1 MPHDVTMPQLGM
13 AQDAG
18 KIVAW
23 LKASGDPVTKG
34 DALFEVETDK
44 ATMEVEAQAS
54 GFLTGIVAGEG
65 EDVPVGAVIARI
77 SDSAEDEHTATQN
90 AAQDASPGD
99 ADRTAA
105 PQDSGDLP
113 DGQPVTMPQLGMAQD
128 TGLLV
133 NWLISLGDAVA
144 ADDVLFEVE
153 TDKSTMEVPAGHD
166 GYLAATLAEAGDEV
180 PVGAPVAVISK
191 EKPAKTLARGV
202 AAGVTAGA
210 SAADKTPADDRA
222 PATTPPDRAK
232 APPAPAPQPVHSAGG
247 RILASPKARRV
258 AMERGL
264 DLQRLVDAGHPQP
277 FHMADLDVLAAL
289 PAPQALAPAAGAAA
303 ASIRLTAEIATEG
316 FADFAAWAASTH
328 GLTDADALLAGLAGV
343 SLDAPAVVEITRHGT
358 SRRFAVPA
366 GRALSAVTASD
377 DSPDLILRDLRGT
390 ALRAIAIGAEDT
402 PVLTLMPA
410 AAGLTI
416 TLECSPDLDRRTR
429 RHRPSFHIRR
439 PDGAA
444 APPPALTHGGPTW
457 NIPIFISTAH
467 GTRRPSVSTS
477 STRRP
482 KRSSPRSPRPISP
495 MPMPHW
501 MRRKPQCRT
510 GPRRPRATAPKFCAA
525 HGS

>member
-23 LKASGDPVTKG
+23 LKAAGDPVAKG

-44 ATMEVEAQAS
+44 ATMEVEAQAD
-54 GFLTGIVAGEG
+54 GYLTGITAAEG
-65 EDVPVGAVIARI
+65 EDVPVGTVIARI
-77 SDSAEDEHTATQN
+77 SDSAEDSAEESAGVS
-90 AAQDASPGD
+90 AP
-99 ADRTAA
+99 A
-105 PQDSGDLP
+105 PQADTASKDAGQAPDEAQEDLP
-113 DGQPVTMPQLGMAQD
+113 AGTPVTMPQLGMAQD

-133 NWLISLGDAVA
+133 SWQKAPGDAVA
-144 ADDVLFEVE
+144 ADDILFEVE

-232 APPAPAPQPVHSAGG
+232 AQPAPAPQPVHSAGG

-289 PAPQALAPAAGAAA
+289 PAPQAKAPAAGAAA
-303 ASIRLTAEIATEG
+303 ASIRLTAEIATDG

-328 GLTDADALLAGLAGV
+328 GLTDADALLAGLAGA

-377 DSPDLILRDLRGT
+377 DSPDLVLRDLRGT
-390 ALRAIAIGAEDT
+390 ALRAVAIGAEDT

-410 AAGLTI
+410 AAGLAI
-416 TLECSPDLDRRTR
+416 TLECSPDRIAGRDAITLLCTFADRMEQPL
-429 RHRPSFHIRR
+429 RH
-439 PDGAA
+439 
-444 APPPALTHGGPTW
+444 LL
-457 NIPIFISTAH
+457 
-467 GTRRPSVSTS
+467 
-477 STRRP
+477 
-482 KRSSPRSPRPISP
+482 
-495 MPMPHW
+495 
-501 MRRKPQCRT
+501 
-510 GPRRPRATAPKFCAA
+510 
-525 HGS
+525 